1 MKVSKRSLIASIAV
15 LCVCALSLTAASFAW
30 FTSSQTAKI
39 DTLEMN
45 VTARTSLQIR
55 VGNTANAE
63 WKSVLQAAD
72 FVNAGFYNTAAIL
85 NDVSTNDM
93 STWVT
98 ATYNADTNSYTFKS
112 GEASK
117 VTSSSAE
124 GHYMELPV
132 EFRATEQTDVTVTSG
147 SLKVTSTKTGLEPA
161 LRIGFNDKIHNTNSA
176 AEATYQ
182 PVTGAEGAVTLNT
195 LANSVIATLGAMQD
209 DGYCYG
215 TATIYVW
222 IEGSDK
228 ACVDGNTPA
237 TIETALQFG
246 LAE

>member
-1 MKVSKRSLIASIAV
+1 MKVSKRSLIVSIAV

-39 DTLEMN
+39 DTLNME

-72 FVNAGFYNTAAIL
+72 FENAGFYNSAAIL
-85 NDVSTNDM
+85 NDASTNDM
-93 STWVT
+93 GTWIT
-98 ATYNADTNSYTFKS
+98 AEYDADNNTFNFFDDRATKITKTN
-112 GEASK
+112 
-117 VTSSSAE
+117 VE

-132 EFRATEQTDVTVTSG
+132 EFRATEATDVIVTSG

-161 LRIGFNDKIHNTNSA
+161 LRMGFNNKIHNTNAA

-182 PVTGAEGAVTLNT
+182 PVSGEEAAVTLNT
-195 LANSVIATLGAMQD
+195 LANSSICTLGAMQD

-237 TIETALQFG
+237 SIETALQFG